1 MYHANAFSRPLSLP
15 HQTRP
20 SPGRTGRRLQQRLR
34 GRPSPPPASSGTS
47 AASTPILS
55 SFGEI
60 GVANTPALTAVARF
74 FAPWIHQ
81 GFAGTE
87 DFLTRVTFDG
97 DWEGRNNWENTHS
110 FPNLGEVYVSVSE
123 DLNLRNVPS
132 ARFLYS
138 V

>member
-1 MYHANAFSRPLSLP
+1 M
-15 HQTRP
+15 
-20 SPGRTGRRLQQRLR
+20 
-34 GRPSPPPASSGTS
+34 
-47 AASTPILS
+47 
-55 SFGEI
+55 
-60 GVANTPALTAVARF
+60 ANTPALTAVARF